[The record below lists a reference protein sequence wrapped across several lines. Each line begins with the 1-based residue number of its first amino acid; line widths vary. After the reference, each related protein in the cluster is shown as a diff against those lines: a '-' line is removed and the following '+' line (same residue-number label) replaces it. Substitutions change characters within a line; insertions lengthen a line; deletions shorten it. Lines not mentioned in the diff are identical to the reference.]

1 MAVHR
6 LVKQSEWLTD
16 FSSSWLA
23 FLHSCYLWQDK
34 KQLHWRLDSSLK
46 CPMFQTVPTMITV
59 NRYSVTPLKRSPRKC
74 MTVFARRPGGLQ
86 TWPLGRNCYHYLLLR
101 LERKQKNSSNPF
113 RIGIFLFLS
122 YSFWIETINTFIHS
136 RSSLEN
142 HTRFE
147 TKMGK
152 VYDYPFSDQNG
163 AKTLPDGAAH
173 SYIAYTREFPSG
185 CKRTQF

>member
-1 MAVHR
+1 MAASTRVFFFNKKVYDGFCQAAR
-6 LVKQSEWLTD
+6 R
-16 FSSSWLA
+16 SSDLA
-23 FLHSCYLWQDK
+23 FRQKL
-34 KQLHWRLDSSLK
+34 
-46 CPMFQTVPTMITV
+46 
-59 NRYSVTPLKRSPRKC
+59 
-74 MTVFARRPGGLQ
+74 
-86 TWPLGRNCYHYLLLR
+86 CYHYLLLR

-122 YSFWIETINTFIHS
+122 YSFGIETIHTFMNS

-152 VYDYPFSDQNG
+152 VYDYPFSDQKG
-163 AKTLPDGAAH
+163 ARTLPDGAART
-173 SYIAYTREFPSG
+173 YIAYTREYPSG